1 VNFDELVGGDDLT
14 PEERAR
20 LRHVHD
26 LLVEAGP
33 PPDLPPAL
41 EHPSGPPADA
51 EVVHL
56 PLPRRAAAAALAA
69 AAVVAVGFGIGFV
82 VGHAKEKPT
91 SFVTARVV
99 SMHGNVPGRFAVLNI
114 GKKDAASNWPMELTV
129 TGLSPQLARKS
140 YYELWLT
147 KNGKATTSCGTF
159 RVHAGRTTVR
169 FSVPYSFKEYDGWIV
184 TAERT
189 GGHSPGPVV
198 LTT

>member
-1 VNFDELVGGDDLT
+1 MSFDELVGGSDLT

-20 LRHVHD
+20 LRYVHD

-41 EHPSGPPADA
+41 DRPSPPPPAA
-51 EVVHL
+51 EVVRF

-69 AAVVAVGFGIGFV
+69 AAIVAVGFGIGFL
-82 VGHAKEKPT
+82 VGHSKEKPT
-91 SFVTARVV
+91 SFASARVV
-99 SMHGNVPGRFAVLNI
+99 SMHGSVPGRFAVLDI
-114 GKKDAASNWPMELTV
+114 GDKDAAHNWPMELTV
-129 TGLSPQLARKS
+129 TGLPQQPARKS

-147 KNGKATTSCGTF
+147 KNGKAATSCGTF

-169 FSVPYSFKEYDGWIV
+169 FSVPYSFSEYDGWIV
-184 TAERT
+184 TKERAD
-189 GGHSPGPVV
+189 GHSPGAVV